1 MSDAEGDDQPQPQ
14 VEAEATERP
23 GDVQSALKEVL
34 KSALITNNLARG
46 IREACKALDR
56 READLCVL
64 AENCDEQQYVKLI
77 EALCAEH
84 QIPLM
89 KVPDNRELGEW
100 CGLCKIDREGKARK
114 VVKCSSVAVKEVAK
128 DSGAWDVLQ
137 EYFKAQS
144 SD

>member
-1 MSDAEGDDQPQPQ
+1 MSDAEGDDQTQAQ
-14 VEAEATERP
+14 AGERP

-46 IREACKALDR
+46 IRETCKALDR

-64 AENCDEQQYVKLI
+64 AENCDEQQYVKLV
-77 EALCAEH
+77 EALSAEH
-84 QIPLM
+84 KIPLM
-89 KVPDNRELGEW
+89 KVSDNRELGEW

-114 VVKCSSVAVKEVAK
+114 VVKCSSVAVKDIAK
-128 DSGAWDVLQ
+128 DSAAWDVLQ
-137 EYFKAQS
+137 EYFKEQS